1 MSVSMRNPPQRRR
14 SMGPVSAKRIY
25 RNLSVRLRG
34 GESSVAGETDTP
46 KHLSKSADAYKTLWE
61 AVENED
67 TLAVQSLLSRDHTN
81 CGGGSMWEKGEKKEK
96 DWERER
102 EKGVNRVSEQGLVPL
117 DVAALTHN
125 SLLLHVL
132 TKAGARHNPVLCQPA
147 EWTLKLD
154 ALVALAGKRVE
165 ERKKEVFRKTGAGLQ
180 AQAEV
185 QRHVHLWSLRLQLYC
200 RMRENFQKTELPGP
214 PSHVSILVTS
224 TSSLFVAIKEP
235 EGDTM
240 GLITRYRV
248 EWSTSAS
255 FKRIL
260 GSAQVTETK
269 NPSHSING
277 LTTGV
282 HYFVRVS
289 AYNVKGWG
297 PPQCSTPVSA
307 APSSW
312 RECIGV
318 KSQFRN
324 QEALARKLLE
334 DAREPNY
341 RGYCIGKDK
350 VILILFD
357 PPLLRSAESSK
368 PQSPSKRLSVSRGI
382 KQLFQS
388 ATKFVRLLQRGVYLA
403 TVFYHKENILVTAE
417 DQIPLVEI
425 QCCSTSIT
433 HDFLWFAKLSCAW
446 QQVPWLQQAL
456 SAAHSSPSSLL
467 QNRHNILRAVSQLQ
481 SSLGTM
487 DLGQVYY
494 EPLKDRQGNV
504 LLVTLKE
511 FPNPPS
517 PPDPP
522 LHWMP
527 LDRLEKNRSRTPLL
541 PEPTAMDML
550 YEQLTEKLSFH
561 RHSTQW
567 TQPGLYVGI
576 LKLYSS
582 VEQIRVLVPQRLP
595 NLLCHT
601 RIRHNAHVSREEWA
615 WLQSHVYTETNG
627 SAPNLLSSEDE
638 SLIESSGLAEFVR
651 SLRAAVTHLLTK
663 LNIPL
668 YRAYQ
673 YGVYTRELLQFG
685 DKLSMVLLLP
695 PSEDF
700 SSSYWP
706 LVGTKEPGLTMPLQ
720 IFELVHF
727 WTYEWDFLSQY
738 CQAWVRLEL
747 DTHLAQQ
754 ALREALDT
762 KEVQEARERLN
773 HITELS
779 HRLDVVWRD
788 ARWIMD
794 CLQCVRSKQWVGAV
808 PLGLV
813 MGGDP
818 PARPDGEEEEES
830 LTPRLTWPH
839 RLQAQRA
846 ITECLVSVTPP
857 NVVTAE
863 VSASAGIMTAPEEAA
878 LVLTEGVA
886 KGGYPV
892 DIAAQSTVDLT
903 SIGQSELGC
912 ASALIE
918 SGLEPAAVAQ
928 EMGYTVLEKQESCNG
943 EQDFPPSITEVI
955 RPMEMAELVDILPT
969 LSLTEEEIPSG
980 PSMPSVMD
988 MLESFGLGIGEDNT
1002 FFELENSNLINGAEC
1017 VSQPNLHHSSSVPEM
1032 HCENPV
1038 LQGQDTS
1045 ASHAGGSD
1053 MPILSWNLPSEDA
1066 MIIIIIYMCYDNF
1079 ATASEAAS
1087 PSSEADDP
1095 LRMVLLGRTGSG
1107 RSSSGNTIL
1116 GRSTFWVDVSPCSV
1130 TTLCQR
1136 QTGTVDGRSVSVV
1149 DTPGFFHTHLAPEEV
1164 MAEVGR
1170 CVALSSPGPHA
1181 FLVTL
1186 QPGRF
1191 TQEEKEALE
1200 WMKATF
1206 GPGATKFAMVLFT
1219 CGDQLRD
1226 KRIKDFL
1233 EESGELSEF
1242 VRSCHGGYHIF
1253 DNSEQ
1258 AKITCSQQVVQL
1270 LKKVDKIVAS
1280 NGGGCYSNEMFREA
1294 ERAIKEVQERI
1305 LGERGHQ
1312 EESLQK
1318 EAGDKEE
1325 QGPESE
1331 RKKEEEEA
1339 RKREERL
1346 FWCEL
1351 VTALGKGAAEG
1362 AGIMGK
1368 DKGKGKAVKKVKVVE
1383 RAAALAASPLSISSA
1398 AKAVG
1403 GAVREG
1409 SKVLYK
1415 HRKTFLR

>member
-14 SMGPVSAKRIY
+14 SMGPVSPKRIY

-34 GESSVAGETDTP
+34 GESSVAGETDVP

-81 CGGGSMWEKGEKKEK
+81 CGGGGGGGSMWERGEKKET

-125 SLLLHVL
+125 SPLLHVL
-132 TKAGARHNPVLCQPA
+132 TKAGARHNPVLCRPA
-147 EWTLKLD
+147 EWALKLD
-154 ALVALAGKRVE
+154 ALVALADKRVE
-165 ERKKEVFRKTGAGLQ
+165 ERKKEVLRKTGAGPQ
-180 AQAEV
+180 AQADV
-185 QRHVHLWSLRLQLYC
+185 QRHIRLWSLRLQLYC

-235 EGDTM
+235 EGDSM

-260 GSAQVTETK
+260 ASAHVTETK
-269 NPSHSING
+269 NPSHSIKG
-277 LTTGV
+277 LTSGV

-297 PPQCSTPVSA
+297 PPQCSTPASA

-324 QEALARKLLE
+324 HEGLVRKLLE
-334 DAREPNY
+334 DAREPHY
-341 RGYCIGKDK
+341 RGYCI
-350 VILILFD
+350 
-357 PPLLRSAESSK
+357 ESSK

-433 HDFLWFAKLSCAW
+433 HDFIWFAKLSCAW

-456 SAAHSSPSSLL
+456 SSAHSSPSSLL

-481 SSLGTM
+481 SSLGTV

-527 LDRLEKNRSRTPLL
+527 LARLEKNRRRTPLL

-550 YEQLTEKLSFH
+550 YEQLKEKLSFH
-561 RHSTQW
+561 RHSVQW
-567 TQPGLYVGI
+567 AQPGLYVGI
-576 LKLYSS
+576 LKLCSS

-601 RIRHNAHVSREEWA
+601 RIRHNAHVSREEWT
-615 WLQSHVYTETNG
+615 WLQSHVYTTTNG
-627 SAPNLLSSEDE
+627 SVQNLLSGEDE
-638 SLIESSGLAEFVR
+638 SLMESSGLVEFVR

-673 YGVYTRELLQFG
+673 YGVYTREMLQFG
-685 DKLSMVLLLP
+685 DKLSMLLLLP

-727 WTYEWDFLSQY
+727 WTYERDFLSQY

-762 KEVQEARERLN
+762 REVQEARERLN

-779 HRLDVVWRD
+779 QRLDMVWRD

-818 PARPDGEEEEES
+818 PARPEDEEEEES
-830 LTPRLTWPH
+830 LTARLTWPN
-839 RLQAQRA
+839 RTQAQRA
-846 ITECLVSVTPP
+846 NAECSVSVAPP

-863 VSASAGIMTAPEEAA
+863 VSAPAGVTAVPEQAA
-878 LVLTEGVA
+878 LVSTEGVA

-892 DIAAQSTVDLT
+892 DIAAQSAVDLT

-928 EMGYTVLEKQESCNG
+928 LEIGYTVLDAQESYSG
-943 EQDFPPSITEVI
+943 EQDFPSSITEVI
-955 RPMEMAELVDILPT
+955 RPMEMAELADILPT
-969 LSLTEEEIPSG
+969 LSLIEEETPSG
-980 PSMPSVMD
+980 LSTPSVMD
-988 MLESFGLGIGEDNT
+988 MLESFGLGIGENNT
-1002 FFELENSNLINGAEC
+1002 FFDLENSNLMNGAGC
-1017 VSQPNLHHSSSVPEM
+1017 LSQTNPHYDSRVRETD
-1032 HCENPV
+1032 CENTV
-1038 LQGQDTS
+1038 FLGQDMS
-1045 ASHAGGSD
+1045 ASHATVEAAGGGV
-1053 MPILSWNLPSEDA
+1053 PVLSWDFAPEDTETQEVPSKGACFPVRNHVEWDRPS
-1066 MIIIIIYMCYDNF
+1066 N
-1079 ATASEAAS
+1079 S
-1087 PSSEADDP
+1087 PS
-1095 LRMVLLGRTGSG
+1095 
-1107 RSSSGNTIL
+1107 
-1116 GRSTFWVDVSPCSV
+1116 
-1130 TTLCQR
+1130 
-1136 QTGTVDGRSVSVV
+1136 
-1149 DTPGFFHTHLAPEEV
+1149 
-1164 MAEVGR
+1164 
-1170 CVALSSPGPHA
+1170 
-1181 FLVTL
+1181 
-1186 QPGRF
+1186 
-1191 TQEEKEALE
+1191 
-1200 WMKATF
+1200 
-1206 GPGATKFAMVLFT
+1206 
-1219 CGDQLRD
+1219 
-1226 KRIKDFL
+1226 
-1233 EESGELSEF
+1233 
-1242 VRSCHGGYHIF
+1242 
-1253 DNSEQ
+1253 
-1258 AKITCSQQVVQL
+1258 
-1270 LKKVDKIVAS
+1270 
-1280 NGGGCYSNEMFREA
+1280 
-1294 ERAIKEVQERI
+1294 
-1305 LGERGHQ
+1305 
-1312 EESLQK
+1312 
-1318 EAGDKEE
+1318 
-1325 QGPESE
+1325 
-1331 RKKEEEEA
+1331 
-1339 RKREERL
+1339 
-1346 FWCEL
+1346 
-1351 VTALGKGAAEG
+1351 
-1362 AGIMGK
+1362 
-1368 DKGKGKAVKKVKVVE
+1368 
-1383 RAAALAASPLSISSA
+1383 
-1398 AKAVG
+1398 
-1403 GAVREG
+1403 
-1409 SKVLYK
+1409 
-1415 HRKTFLR
+1415 

>member
-14 SMGPVSAKRIY
+14 SLGPVSPKRIY

-34 GESSVAGETDTP
+34 GESSAAGELDTP
-46 KHLSKSADAYKTLWE
+46 KHLSKSADTYKTLWE

-67 TLAVQSLLSRDHTN
+67 TLAVQSLLSRDHTS
-81 CGGGSMWEKGEKKEK
+81 CGGGGGSMWERGEKKDKE
-96 DWERER
+96 WERDR

-125 SLLLHVL
+125 SPLLHVL
-132 TKAGARHNPVLCQPA
+132 TKAGARHNPVLCRPA
-147 EWTLKLD
+147 EWALKLD

-165 ERKKEVFRKTGAGLQ
+165 ERKKELLRKAGAGPQ
-180 AQAEV
+180 AQADV
-185 QRHVHLWSLRLQLYC
+185 HRHIRLWSLRLQLYC
-200 RMRENFQKTELPGP
+200 RMRENFQNTELPGP
-214 PSHVSILVTS
+214 PSQVSILVTS
-224 TSSLFVAIKEP
+224 TSSLFVAVKEP

-269 NPSHSING
+269 NPSHNIKG
-277 LTTGV
+277 LTAGV

-289 AYNVKGWG
+289 AFNVKGWG
-297 PPQCSTPVSA
+297 PPQCSTPASA

-318 KSQFRN
+318 KSQLRN
-324 QEALARKLLE
+324 HEGLVRKVLE
-334 DAREPNY
+334 DAREPHY
-341 RGYCIGKDK
+341 RGFCI
-350 VILILFD
+350 
-357 PPLLRSAESSK
+357 ESSK

-433 HDFLWFAKLSCAW
+433 HDFPWFAKLSCAW

-456 SAAHSSPSSLL
+456 SSAHSSPSSLL

-481 SSLGTM
+481 SSLGTV

-511 FPNPPS
+511 FPSPPS

-527 LDRLEKNRSRTPLL
+527 LARLEKNRSRTPLL

-550 YEQLTEKLSFH
+550 YEQLKEKLSFH
-561 RHSTQW
+561 RHSIQW
-567 TQPGLYVGI
+567 AQPGLYVGI
-576 LKLYSS
+576 LKLCSS

-601 RIRHNAHVSREEWA
+601 RVRHNAHVSREEWA
-615 WLQSHVYTETNG
+615 WLQSHVYTTTNG
-627 SAPNLLSSEDE
+627 SVQNLFSGEDE
-638 SLIESSGLAEFVR
+638 SLMESSGLVEFVR
-651 SLRAAVTHLLTK
+651 SLRAAVIHLLTK

-673 YGVYTRELLQFG
+673 YGVYTRELVQFG
-685 DKLSMVLLLP
+685 DKLSMLLLLP

-727 WTYEWDFLSQY
+727 WTYDRGFLSQY

-818 PARPDGEEEEES
+818 PACPDGEEEEES
-830 LTPRLTWPH
+830 LTARLTWPH
-839 RLQAQRA
+839 RIQAQRQA
-846 ITECLVSVTPP
+846 ITDGLVSGTPP
-857 NVVTAE
+857 NVVIAE
-863 VSASAGIMTAPEEAA
+863 VSTPAGIMVVPEEAA

-912 ASALIE
+912 TSALIE

-928 EMGYTVLEKQESCNG
+928 LEMGYTVLDTQESYTE
-943 EQDFPPSITEVI
+943 EQDFPPSITDVI

-969 LSLTEEEIPSG
+969 LSLIEEETPSG
-980 PSMPSVMD
+980 PSTPSVMD
-988 MLESFGLGIGEDNT
+988 MLESFGLGISENST
-1002 FFELENSNLINGAEC
+1002 FFHLENSNLTNGAGGP
-1017 VSQPNLHHSSSVPEM
+1017 QPSLHYNSSSSSMRET
-1032 HCENPV
+1032 HCENTG
-1038 LQGQDTS
+1038 LQGQDMS
-1045 ASHAGGSD
+1045 DCHAVVNATGGD
-1053 MPILSWNLPSEDA
+1053 MSVLSWDVAPENTEALHVPSKGACLPTRNQVEWDR
-1066 MIIIIIYMCYDNF
+1066 
-1079 ATASEAAS
+1079 
-1087 PSSEADDP
+1087 PSN
-1095 LRMVLLGRTGSG
+1095 
-1107 RSSSGNTIL
+1107 SSS
-1116 GRSTFWVDVSPCSV
+1116 
-1130 TTLCQR
+1130 
-1136 QTGTVDGRSVSVV
+1136 
-1149 DTPGFFHTHLAPEEV
+1149 
-1164 MAEVGR
+1164 
-1170 CVALSSPGPHA
+1170 
-1181 FLVTL
+1181 
-1186 QPGRF
+1186 
-1191 TQEEKEALE
+1191 
-1200 WMKATF
+1200 
-1206 GPGATKFAMVLFT
+1206 
-1219 CGDQLRD
+1219 
-1226 KRIKDFL
+1226 
-1233 EESGELSEF
+1233 
-1242 VRSCHGGYHIF
+1242 
-1253 DNSEQ
+1253 
-1258 AKITCSQQVVQL
+1258 
-1270 LKKVDKIVAS
+1270 
-1280 NGGGCYSNEMFREA
+1280 
-1294 ERAIKEVQERI
+1294 
-1305 LGERGHQ
+1305 
-1312 EESLQK
+1312 
-1318 EAGDKEE
+1318 
-1325 QGPESE
+1325 
-1331 RKKEEEEA
+1331 
-1339 RKREERL
+1339 
-1346 FWCEL
+1346 
-1351 VTALGKGAAEG
+1351 
-1362 AGIMGK
+1362 
-1368 DKGKGKAVKKVKVVE
+1368 
-1383 RAAALAASPLSISSA
+1383 
-1398 AKAVG
+1398 
-1403 GAVREG
+1403 
-1409 SKVLYK
+1409 
-1415 HRKTFLR
+1415 

>member
-14 SMGPVSAKRIY
+14 SLGPVSPKRIY

-34 GESSVAGETDTP
+34 GESSVAGEMDP
-46 KHLSKSADAYKTLWE
+46 PRHFSKSADAYKTLWE

-67 TLAVQSLLSRDHTN
+67 TLAVQSLLSRDPTN
-81 CGGGSMWEKGEKKEK
+81 CVSGGGGGSMWERGEKKEK
-96 DWERER
+96 DMERER

-125 SLLLHVL
+125 SPLLHVL
-132 TKAGARHNPVLCQPA
+132 TKAGARHNPVLCRPA
-147 EWTLKLD
+147 EWALKLD

-165 ERKKEVFRKTGAGLQ
+165 ERKKELLRKAGAGPQ
-180 AQAEV
+180 AQAD
-185 QRHVHLWSLRLQLYC
+185 VHKHIRLWSLRLQLYC
-200 RMRENFQKTELPGP
+200 RMRENFHNTELPGP
-214 PSHVSILVTS
+214 PSQVSILVTS
-224 TSSLFVAIKEP
+224 TSSLFVVIKEP

-255 FKRIL
+255 FKRIP

-269 NPSHSING
+269 NPSHSIKG
-277 LTTGV
+277 LTAGV

-289 AYNVKGWG
+289 AFNVKGWG
-297 PPQCSTPVSA
+297 PPQCSTPASA

-324 QEALARKLLE
+324 HEGLVRKLLE
-334 DAREPNY
+334 DAREPHY
-341 RGYCIGKDK
+341 RGFCI
-350 VILILFD
+350 
-357 PPLLRSAESSK
+357 ESSK

-425 QCCSTSIT
+425 QCCSNSIT
-433 HDFLWFAKLSCAW
+433 QDFIWFAKLSCAW

-456 SAAHSSPSSLL
+456 SSAHSSPSSLL

-527 LDRLEKNRSRTPLL
+527 LARLEKNRSRTPLL

-550 YEQLTEKLSFH
+550 YEQLKEKLYFH
-561 RHSTQW
+561 RHSVQW
-567 TQPGLYVGI
+567 AQPGLYVGI
-576 LKLYSS
+576 LKLCSS

-601 RIRHNAHVSREEWA
+601 RVRHNAHVSREEWA
-615 WLQSHVYTETNG
+615 WLQTHVYTTTND
-627 SAPNLLSSEDE
+627 SVQNLFGGEDE
-638 SLIESSGLAEFVR
+638 SLMESSGLVEFVR

-685 DKLSMVLLLP
+685 DKLSVLLLLP

-727 WTYEWDFLSQY
+727 WTYERDFLAQY
-738 CQAWVRLEL
+738 CQAWVKLEL

-830 LTPRLTWPH
+830 LTARLTWPH
-839 RLQAQRA
+839 RIQAQRQA
-846 ITECLVSVTPP
+846 IADSLTSSTPP

-863 VSASAGIMTAPEEAA
+863 ISAQAGLMVVPEEATLA
-878 LVLTEGVA
+878 LAEGVA

-918 SGLEPAAVAQ
+918 TGLQPASVAQ
-928 EMGYTVLEKQESCNG
+928 LEMEYTVLDTQVSYSE
-943 EQDFPPSITEVI
+943 EQDFPSSITDVI

-969 LSLTEEEIPSG
+969 LSLIEEETPSG
-980 PSMPSVMD
+980 PSTPSVMD
-988 MLESFGLGIGEDNT
+988 MLESFGLGINENT
-1002 FFELENSNLINGAEC
+1002 FFPLENSNLTNGAGC
-1017 VSQPNLHHSSSVPEM
+1017 LLQPSPHCNSSNVRET
-1032 HCENPV
+1032 HCENTV
-1038 LQGQDTS
+1038 LQGQDMS
-1045 ASHAGGSD
+1045 ASPAAVDATGGD
-1053 MPILSWNLPSEDA
+1053 TPVLSWDFPLEDPEA
-1066 MIIIIIYMCYDNF
+1066 QQ
-1079 ATASEAAS
+1079 ASSKGVCFPVRNQVEWDKS
-1087 PSSEADDP
+1087 CN
-1095 LRMVLLGRTGSG
+1095 
-1107 RSSSGNTIL
+1107 SSS
-1116 GRSTFWVDVSPCSV
+1116 
-1130 TTLCQR
+1130 
-1136 QTGTVDGRSVSVV
+1136 
-1149 DTPGFFHTHLAPEEV
+1149 
-1164 MAEVGR
+1164 
-1170 CVALSSPGPHA
+1170 
-1181 FLVTL
+1181 
-1186 QPGRF
+1186 
-1191 TQEEKEALE
+1191 
-1200 WMKATF
+1200 
-1206 GPGATKFAMVLFT
+1206 
-1219 CGDQLRD
+1219 
-1226 KRIKDFL
+1226 
-1233 EESGELSEF
+1233 
-1242 VRSCHGGYHIF
+1242 
-1253 DNSEQ
+1253 
-1258 AKITCSQQVVQL
+1258 
-1270 LKKVDKIVAS
+1270 
-1280 NGGGCYSNEMFREA
+1280 
-1294 ERAIKEVQERI
+1294 
-1305 LGERGHQ
+1305 
-1312 EESLQK
+1312 
-1318 EAGDKEE
+1318 
-1325 QGPESE
+1325 
-1331 RKKEEEEA
+1331 
-1339 RKREERL
+1339 
-1346 FWCEL
+1346 
-1351 VTALGKGAAEG
+1351 
-1362 AGIMGK
+1362 
-1368 DKGKGKAVKKVKVVE
+1368 
-1383 RAAALAASPLSISSA
+1383 
-1398 AKAVG
+1398 
-1403 GAVREG
+1403 
-1409 SKVLYK
+1409 
-1415 HRKTFLR
+1415 

>member
-14 SMGPVSAKRIY
+14 SLGPVSPKRIY

-34 GESSVAGETDTP
+34 GESSVATEMVTP
-46 KHLSKSADAYKTLWE
+46 KHPSKSADSYKTLWE

-81 CGGGSMWEKGEKKEK
+81 CGGGGGGGGSMWERGEKKEK

-125 SLLLHVL
+125 SPLLHVL
-132 TKAGARHNPVLCQPA
+132 TKAGARHNPVLCRPA
-147 EWTLKLD
+147 EWELKLD
-154 ALVALAGKRVE
+154 ALVALSGKRVE
-165 ERKKEVFRKTGAGLQ
+165 ERKKELLRKAGAGPQ
-180 AQAEV
+180 AQADV
-185 QRHVHLWSLRLQLYC
+185 QRHIRLWSLRLQLYC
-200 RMRENFQKTELPGP
+200 RMRQNFQNTELPGP
-214 PSHVSILVTS
+214 PSHVAILVTS
-224 TSSLFVAIKEP
+224 TSSLFVTIKEP

-248 EWSTSAS
+248 EWSSSAS

-269 NPSHSING
+269 NPSYSIKG
-277 LTTGV
+277 LTAGA
-282 HYFVRVS
+282 HYFVRAS

-324 QEALARKLLE
+324 HEGLVRKLLE
-334 DAREPNY
+334 DAKEQHY
-341 RGYCIGKDK
+341 RGFCI
-350 VILILFD
+350 
-357 PPLLRSAESSK
+357 ESSK

-433 HDFLWFAKLSCAW
+433 QDFLWFAKLSCAW

-456 SAAHSSPSSLL
+456 SSAHSSPSSLL

-511 FPNPPS
+511 FPNPPR

-527 LDRLEKNRSRTPLL
+527 LARLEKNRSRTPLL

-550 YEQLTEKLSFH
+550 YEQLKEKLSLH
-561 RHSTQW
+561 RHSIQW
-567 TQPGLYVGI
+567 AQPGLYVGI
-576 LKLYSS
+576 LKLCSS

-601 RIRHNAHVSREEWA
+601 RVRHNAHVSREEWA
-615 WLQSHVYTETNG
+615 WLLSHVYTTANG
-627 SAPNLLSSEDE
+627 SVPNLLSGEDE
-638 SLIESSGLAEFVR
+638 SVIESSGLAEFVM
-651 SLRAAVTHLLTK
+651 SLRAAITHLLTK

-685 DKLSMVLLLP
+685 DKMSMLLLLP

-706 LVGTKEPGLTMPLQ
+706 LLGTKEPGLTMPLQ

-727 WTYEWDFLSQY
+727 WTYERDFLSQY

-818 PARPDGEEEEES
+818 PPRPDGEEEEES
-830 LTPRLTWPH
+830 LTARLTWPH
-839 RLQAQRA
+839 RIQAQRA
-846 ITECLVSVTPP
+846 IAECLVSVTPP
-857 NVVTAE
+857 NVVSTEIPAP
-863 VSASAGIMTAPEEAA
+863 SGIMVVPEEAT
-878 LVLTEGVA
+878 LLMEGVA

-892 DIAAQSTVDLT
+892 DITAQSTLDLT
-903 SIGQSELGC
+903 SIVGQSELEC
-912 ASALIE
+912 ATALIE
-918 SGLEPAAVAQ
+918 SGLEPGAVAQ
-928 EMGYTVLEKQESCNG
+928 FEVGYTVLEAQESYSE
-943 EQDFPPSITEVI
+943 EQDFPSSITEVI

-969 LSLTEEEIPSG
+969 LSLIEEETPSG
-980 PSMPSVMD
+980 PSTPSVMD
-988 MLESFGLGIGEDNT
+988 MLESFGLGIGESHS
-1002 FFELENSNLINGAEC
+1002 FFDLESSDLMNGAGC
-1017 VSQPNLHHSSSVPEM
+1017 LSQ
-1032 HCENPV
+1032 
-1038 LQGQDTS
+1038 QDMS
-1045 ASHAGGSD
+1045 ASHATVSPPD
-1053 MPILSWNLPSEDA
+1053 VTETEVPSKGA
-1066 MIIIIIYMCYDNF
+1066 CV
-1079 ATASEAAS
+1079 
-1087 PSSEADDP
+1087 P
-1095 LRMVLLGRTGSG
+1095 LRNQVEWDRPSN
-1107 RSSSGNTIL
+1107 SSS
-1116 GRSTFWVDVSPCSV
+1116 
-1130 TTLCQR
+1130 
-1136 QTGTVDGRSVSVV
+1136 
-1149 DTPGFFHTHLAPEEV
+1149 
-1164 MAEVGR
+1164 
-1170 CVALSSPGPHA
+1170 
-1181 FLVTL
+1181 
-1186 QPGRF
+1186 
-1191 TQEEKEALE
+1191 
-1200 WMKATF
+1200 
-1206 GPGATKFAMVLFT
+1206 
-1219 CGDQLRD
+1219 
-1226 KRIKDFL
+1226 
-1233 EESGELSEF
+1233 
-1242 VRSCHGGYHIF
+1242 
-1253 DNSEQ
+1253 
-1258 AKITCSQQVVQL
+1258 
-1270 LKKVDKIVAS
+1270 
-1280 NGGGCYSNEMFREA
+1280 
-1294 ERAIKEVQERI
+1294 
-1305 LGERGHQ
+1305 
-1312 EESLQK
+1312 
-1318 EAGDKEE
+1318 
-1325 QGPESE
+1325 
-1331 RKKEEEEA
+1331 
-1339 RKREERL
+1339 
-1346 FWCEL
+1346 
-1351 VTALGKGAAEG
+1351 
-1362 AGIMGK
+1362 
-1368 DKGKGKAVKKVKVVE
+1368 
-1383 RAAALAASPLSISSA
+1383 
-1398 AKAVG
+1398 
-1403 GAVREG
+1403 
-1409 SKVLYK
+1409 
-1415 HRKTFLR
+1415 

>member
-14 SMGPVSAKRIY
+14 SLGPVSPKRIY

-46 KHLSKSADAYKTLWE
+46 KHLSKSADAYMSLWE

-81 CGGGSMWEKGEKKEK
+81 CGGGGGSMWERGEKKTK

-102 EKGVNRVSEQGLVPL
+102 EKGVNRVSDQGLVPL

-125 SLLLHVL
+125 SPLLHVL
-132 TKAGARHNPVLCQPA
+132 AKAGARHNPVLCRPA
-147 EWTLKLD
+147 EWELKLD
-154 ALVALAGKRVE
+154 SLVSLAEKRVE
-165 ERKKEVFRKTGAGLQ
+165 EKKKELLKKAGTGPQ
-180 AQAEV
+180 AQADV
-185 QRHVHLWSLRLQLYC
+185 HRHIRLWSLRLQLYC
-200 RMRENFQKTELPGP
+200 RMRENFQNTELPGP
-214 PSHVSILVTS
+214 PSHVSIVVTS
-224 TSSLFVAIKEP
+224 SSSLFLTIKEP
-235 EGDTM
+235 EGNNI
-240 GLITRYRV
+240 GLISRYRV

-269 NPSHSING
+269 NPSHSIKG
-277 LTTGV
+277 LTAGV

-289 AYNVKGWG
+289 AFNVKGWG
-297 PPQCSTPVSA
+297 PPQSSTPVSA

-312 RECIGV
+312 RECNGV
-318 KSQFRN
+318 KSQLRN
-324 QEALARKLLE
+324 HEGLVRKLLE
-334 DAREPNY
+334 DAREPSY
-341 RGYCIGKDK
+341 RGFCI
-350 VILILFD
+350 
-357 PPLLRSAESSK
+357 ESSK

-417 DQIPLVEI
+417 DQIPLVDI
-425 QCCSTSIT
+425 QCCSTSLT
-433 HDFLWFAKLSCAW
+433 QDFAWFAKLSCAW

-456 SAAHSSPSSLL
+456 SSAHSSPSSLL

-504 LLVTLKE
+504 LLVTLRE

-522 LHWMP
+522 LHWLP
-527 LDRLEKNRSRTPLL
+527 LARLEKNRSRTPLL

-550 YEQLTEKLSFH
+550 YEQLKEKLSFH

-567 TQPGLYVGI
+567 AQPGLYVGI
-576 LKLYSS
+576 LKLWSS

-601 RIRHNAHVSREEWA
+601 RVRHNAHVSREEWE
-615 WLQSHVYTETNG
+615 WLQSHVYTAAD
-627 SAPNLLSSEDE
+627 SAQNLLSGEDE
-638 SLIESSGLAEFVR
+638 SSMESSMLEFIM

-685 DKLSMVLLLP
+685 DKVSVLLLLP

-727 WTYEWDFLSQY
+727 WTYERDFLSQY

-762 KEVQEARERLN
+762 KEVQEARERLS
-773 HITELS
+773 HITEFS
-779 HRLDVVWRD
+779 QRLDAVWRD

-818 PARPDGEEEEES
+818 PARPEGEEEEDS
-830 LTPRLTWPH
+830 LASRLMWPH
-839 RLQAQRA
+839 RIQAQRA
-846 ITECLVSVTPP
+846 VSESTVSGTPP

-863 VSASAGIMTAPEEAA
+863 VSAPTGIMAAPEEA
-878 LVLTEGVA
+878 LVLMEGVA

-903 SIGQSELGC
+903 SIGQSELDC
-912 ASALIE
+912 ANALIE

-928 EMGYTVLEKQESCNG
+928 LDMGFSVLDTQVSFTEE
-943 EQDFPPSITEVI
+943 EDIPPSITEVI

-969 LSLTEEEIPSG
+969 LSRIEEETPSG
-980 PSMPSVMD
+980 PTTPSVMD
-988 MLESFGLGIGEDNT
+988 MLESFGLGIGESTT
-1002 FFELENSNLINGAEC
+1002 FFDLEDSNMMNGTGGPECHNTSTRFENTATDGPNHSHSINT
-1017 VSQPNLHHSSSVPEM
+1017 QPLTTETHS
-1032 HCENPV
+1032 
-1038 LQGQDTS
+1038 L
-1045 ASHAGGSD
+1045 
-1053 MPILSWNLPSEDA
+1053 
-1066 MIIIIIYMCYDNF
+1066 
-1079 ATASEAAS
+1079 
-1087 PSSEADDP
+1087 
-1095 LRMVLLGRTGSG
+1095 
-1107 RSSSGNTIL
+1107 TIN
-1116 GRSTFWVDVSPCSV
+1116 
-1130 TTLCQR
+1130 
-1136 QTGTVDGRSVSVV
+1136 
-1149 DTPGFFHTHLAPEEV
+1149 TPGPD
-1164 MAEVGR
+1164 
-1170 CVALSSPGPHA
+1170 ALSSGFPA
-1181 FLVTL
+1181 ED
-1186 QPGRF
+1186 
-1191 TQEEKEALE
+1191 TQ
-1200 WMKATF
+1200 T
-1206 GPGATKFAMVLFT
+1206 
-1219 CGDQLRD
+1219 Q
-1226 KRIKDFL
+1226 
-1233 EESGELSEF
+1233 
-1242 VRSCHGGYHIF
+1242 
-1253 DNSEQ
+1253 
-1258 AKITCSQQVVQL
+1258 
-1270 LKKVDKIVAS
+1270 VAS
-1280 NGGGCYSNEMFREA
+1280 N
-1294 ERAIKEVQERI
+1294 K
-1305 LGERGHQ
+1305 
-1312 EESLQK
+1312 
-1318 EAGDKEE
+1318 
-1325 QGPESE
+1325 
-1331 RKKEEEEA
+1331 
-1339 RKREERL
+1339 
-1346 FWCEL
+1346 
-1351 VTALGKGAAEG
+1351 
-1362 AGIMGK
+1362 
-1368 DKGKGKAVKKVKVVE
+1368 
-1383 RAAALAASPLSISSA
+1383 AASFPVRNQVEWDRPFSS
-1398 AKAVG
+1398 
-1403 GAVREG
+1403 
-1409 SKVLYK
+1409 SS
-1415 HRKTFLR
+1415 

>member
-14 SMGPVSAKRIY
+14 SLGPVSPKRIY

-34 GESSVAGETDTP
+34 GESSVAMAMDPP
-46 KHLSKSADAYKTLWE
+46 KYLSKSADAYKTLWE

-67 TLAVQSLLSRDHTN
+67 TLAVQSLLSRDHPG
-81 CGGGSMWEKGEKKEK
+81 CGGGGGSIWERGEKKEK
-96 DWERER
+96 DWERDR

-125 SLLLHVL
+125 SPLLHVL
-132 TKAGARHNPVLCQPA
+132 TKAGARHNPVLCRPA
-147 EWTLKLD
+147 EWALKLD

-165 ERKKEVFRKTGAGLQ
+165 ERRTELVKKAGAGPQ
-180 AQAEV
+180 AQADA
-185 QRHVHLWSLRLQLYC
+185 QRHVRLWRLRLQLYC
-200 RMRENFQKTELPGP
+200 RMRENFHSTELPSSP
-214 PSHVSILVTS
+214 CHVSILVTS
-224 TSSLFVAIKEP
+224 TSSLLVMIKEP
-235 EGDTM
+235 EGNNM

-255 FKRIL
+255 FKRVL

-269 NPSHSING
+269 NPSFIIKG
-277 LTTGV
+277 LTAGV
-282 HYFVRVS
+282 HYFVRAS

-297 PPQCSTPVSA
+297 PPQYSSPVSA

-318 KSQFRN
+318 KSQIRN
-324 QEALARKLLE
+324 HECLVKKLLE
-334 DAREPNY
+334 DAKESHF
-341 RGYCIGKDK
+341 RGYFI
-350 VILILFD
+350 
-357 PPLLRSAESSK
+357 ESSK
-368 PQSPSKRLSVSRGI
+368 PQSPSKRLSMSRGI

-446 QQVPWLQQAL
+446 HQVPWLQQGL
-456 SAAHSSPSSLL
+456 SSAHSSPSSLL

-481 SSLGTM
+481 SSLGTV

-511 FPNPPS
+511 FSSPPS

-527 LDRLEKNRSRTPLL
+527 LARLEKNRSRTPLL

-550 YEQLTEKLSFH
+550 YEQLKEKLSFH

-567 TQPGLYVGI
+567 AQSGLYVGI
-576 LKLYSS
+576 LKLCSS

-601 RIRHNAHVSREEWA
+601 RVRHNAHVSREEWT
-615 WLQSHVYTETNG
+615 WLQSHVYTANNG
-627 SAPNLLSSEDE
+627 SAQNLLSSEDE
-638 SLIESSGLAEFVR
+638 SLVENSSLVDFIR
-651 SLRAAVTHLLTK
+651 SLRAAVAHLLTK

-685 DKLSMVLLLP
+685 EKLSMLLLLP

-727 WTYEWDFLSQY
+727 WTYERDFLSQY

-818 PARPDGEEEEES
+818 PPCPDGEEEEES
-830 LTPRLTWPH
+830 LTARLTWPH
-839 RLQAQRA
+839 RLQAQRT
-846 ITECLVSVTPP
+846 ITESLPGPP

-863 VSASAGIMTAPEEAA
+863 VAAPATPDIPEEAA
-878 LVLTEGVA
+878 LVLMEGVA

-892 DIAAQSTVDLT
+892 DISAQSTADLT
-903 SIGQSELGC
+903 SIGQSELVC

-928 EMGYTVLEKQESCNG
+928 LEASFAVLDPQESYIV
-943 EQDFPPSITEVI
+943 EEDFPSSISEVI

-969 LSLTEEEIPSG
+969 LSLIEEENPSG
-980 PSMPSVMD
+980 PSTPTVMD
-988 MLESFGLGIGEDNT
+988 MLESFGLGIGESSK
-1002 FFELENSNLINGAEC
+1002 FFSSDPAGESRRQ
-1017 VSQPNLHHSSSVPEM
+1017 SQSGLQYSSSGSSLVEM
-1032 HCENPV
+1032 HCESAAA
-1038 LQGQDTS
+1038 QGQEVENVAVNDTD
-1045 ASHAGGSD
+1045 GGA
-1053 MPILSWNLPSEDA
+1053 PAVSWDSPQEDTKAWQAPSQGGCLPVRSQVEWD
-1066 MIIIIIYMCYDNF
+1066 
-1079 ATASEAAS
+1079 
-1087 PSSEADDP
+1087 
-1095 LRMVLLGRTGSG
+1095 
-1107 RSSSGNTIL
+1107 RSSS
-1116 GRSTFWVDVSPCSV
+1116 S
-1130 TTLCQR
+1130 
-1136 QTGTVDGRSVSVV
+1136 
-1149 DTPGFFHTHLAPEEV
+1149 
-1164 MAEVGR
+1164 
-1170 CVALSSPGPHA
+1170 LS
-1181 FLVTL
+1181 
-1186 QPGRF
+1186 
-1191 TQEEKEALE
+1191 
-1200 WMKATF
+1200 
-1206 GPGATKFAMVLFT
+1206 
-1219 CGDQLRD
+1219 
-1226 KRIKDFL
+1226 
-1233 EESGELSEF
+1233 
-1242 VRSCHGGYHIF
+1242 
-1253 DNSEQ
+1253 
-1258 AKITCSQQVVQL
+1258 
-1270 LKKVDKIVAS
+1270 
-1280 NGGGCYSNEMFREA
+1280 
-1294 ERAIKEVQERI
+1294 
-1305 LGERGHQ
+1305 
-1312 EESLQK
+1312 
-1318 EAGDKEE
+1318 
-1325 QGPESE
+1325 
-1331 RKKEEEEA
+1331 
-1339 RKREERL
+1339 
-1346 FWCEL
+1346 
-1351 VTALGKGAAEG
+1351 
-1362 AGIMGK
+1362 
-1368 DKGKGKAVKKVKVVE
+1368 
-1383 RAAALAASPLSISSA
+1383 
-1398 AKAVG
+1398 
-1403 GAVREG
+1403 
-1409 SKVLYK
+1409 
-1415 HRKTFLR
+1415 

>member
-14 SMGPVSAKRIY
+14 SLGPVSPKRIY

-34 GESSVAGETDTP
+34 GESSVATEIPP
-46 KHLSKSADAYKTLWE
+46 KHLSKSAEVYKNLWE

-67 TLAVQSLLSRDHTN
+67 TLAVQSLLSRDHTK
-81 CGGGSMWEKGEKKEK
+81 CGGGGGGGGGSMWERGEKKEK

-125 SLLLHVL
+125 SPLLNVL
-132 TKAGARHNPVLCQPA
+132 AKAGARHNPVLCRPA
-147 EWTLKLD
+147 EWSLKLD

-165 ERKKEVFRKTGAGLQ
+165 EGKQELLRKAGAGPQ
-180 AQAEV
+180 AKADV
-185 QRHVHLWSLRLQLYC
+185 QRHISFWSFRLQLYC
-200 RMRENFQKTELPGP
+200 RMRQNFHKTELPGP

-224 TSSLFVAIKEP
+224 TSSLFVVIQEP
-235 EGDTM
+235 EGDTV
-240 GLITRYRV
+240 GLITRYKV

-269 NPSHSING
+269 NPSHSIKG
-277 LTTGV
+277 LTAGV

-324 QEALARKLLE
+324 HEGLVRKLLE
-334 DAREPNY
+334 DAREPHY
-341 RGYCIGKDK
+341 RGYCI
-350 VILILFD
+350 
-357 PPLLRSAESSK
+357 ESSK

-417 DQIPLVEI
+417 DQIPVVEI
-425 QCCSTSIT
+425 HCCSTSII

-456 SAAHSSPSSLL
+456 SSAHSSPSSLL

-487 DLGQVYY
+487 ELGQVYY

-504 LLVTLKE
+504 ILVTLKE

-541 PEPTAMDML
+541 PEPTSMDML
-550 YEQLTEKLSFH
+550 YEQLKEMLSLH
-561 RHSTQW
+561 RRSIQVA
-567 TQPGLYVGI
+567 QPGLYVGI
-576 LKLYSS
+576 LKLCSS

-601 RIRHNAHVSREEWA
+601 RVRHNAHVSREEWA
-615 WLQSHVYTETNG
+615 WLQSHVNTTANG
-627 SAPNLLSSEDE
+627 GVLNLLSGEDE
-638 SLIESSGLAEFVR
+638 GAMESSSLVEFVK
-651 SLRAAVTHLLTK
+651 SLRTAVTHLLTK

-685 DKLSMVLLLP
+685 DKMSMVLLLP

-706 LVGTKEPGLTMPLQ
+706 LVGTNESGLTMPLQ

-727 WTYEWDFLSQY
+727 WTYERDFLSQY
-738 CQAWVRLEL
+738 CKAWVGLEL

-762 KEVQEARERLN
+762 KEVQEARERLT
-773 HITELS
+773 HVTELS
-779 HRLDVVWRD
+779 QRLDVVWRD
-788 ARWIMD
+788 SRWIMD

-818 PARPDGEEEEES
+818 PPRPEGEEERES
-830 LTPRLTWPH
+830 LTARLTWPH
-839 RLQAQRA
+839 QIQAQRA
-846 ITECLVSVTPP
+846 IAECSASVTPP
-857 NVVTAE
+857 NVISAE
-863 VSASAGIMTAPEEAA
+863 ISAPSGVMDVPEEAT
-878 LVLTEGVA
+878 LLMEGVV

-892 DIAAQSTVDLT
+892 DIPTQSTVDLT

-912 ASALIE
+912 ESAFNK
-918 SGLEPAAVAQ
+918 SRLEPGAVAQ
-928 EMGYTVLEKQESCNG
+928 FEVGYTVLDKRE
-943 EQDFPPSITEVI
+943 EQNFPSSISDVI

-969 LSLTEEEIPSG
+969 LSLIEEETPSG
-980 PSMPSVMD
+980 PSSPSVMD
-988 MLESFGLGIGEDNT
+988 MLESFGLRIGESKT
-1002 FFELENSNLINGAEC
+1002 FFDLENSDLINGAGCLSKPNPDCNSTSSVTETHC
-1017 VSQPNLHHSSSVPEM
+1017 KNSTGGDVSIMSWHFPPEDTETQQVPSKGACFTLRHQVEWDRPADSSS
-1032 HCENPV
+1032 
-1038 LQGQDTS
+1038 
-1045 ASHAGGSD
+1045 
-1053 MPILSWNLPSEDA
+1053 
-1066 MIIIIIYMCYDNF
+1066 
-1079 ATASEAAS
+1079 
-1087 PSSEADDP
+1087 
-1095 LRMVLLGRTGSG
+1095 
-1107 RSSSGNTIL
+1107 
-1116 GRSTFWVDVSPCSV
+1116 
-1130 TTLCQR
+1130 
-1136 QTGTVDGRSVSVV
+1136 
-1149 DTPGFFHTHLAPEEV
+1149 
-1164 MAEVGR
+1164 
-1170 CVALSSPGPHA
+1170 
-1181 FLVTL
+1181 
-1186 QPGRF
+1186 
-1191 TQEEKEALE
+1191 
-1200 WMKATF
+1200 
-1206 GPGATKFAMVLFT
+1206 
-1219 CGDQLRD
+1219 
-1226 KRIKDFL
+1226 
-1233 EESGELSEF
+1233 
-1242 VRSCHGGYHIF
+1242 
-1253 DNSEQ
+1253 
-1258 AKITCSQQVVQL
+1258 
-1270 LKKVDKIVAS
+1270 
-1280 NGGGCYSNEMFREA
+1280 
-1294 ERAIKEVQERI
+1294 
-1305 LGERGHQ
+1305 
-1312 EESLQK
+1312 
-1318 EAGDKEE
+1318 
-1325 QGPESE
+1325 
-1331 RKKEEEEA
+1331 
-1339 RKREERL
+1339 
-1346 FWCEL
+1346 
-1351 VTALGKGAAEG
+1351 
-1362 AGIMGK
+1362 
-1368 DKGKGKAVKKVKVVE
+1368 
-1383 RAAALAASPLSISSA
+1383 
-1398 AKAVG
+1398 
-1403 GAVREG
+1403 
-1409 SKVLYK
+1409 
-1415 HRKTFLR
+1415 

>member
-14 SMGPVSAKRIY
+14 SLGPVSPKRLY

-34 GESSVAGETDTP
+34 GESSVAGEVDTP
-46 KHLSKSADAYKTLWE
+46 RHLSKCADAYKTLWE

-67 TLAVQSLLSRDHTN
+67 TLAVQSLLSRDHTS
-81 CGGGSMWEKGEKKEK
+81 CGGRGGGGGSLWERGERKER

-102 EKGVNRVSEQGLVPL
+102 VKGVNRMSEQGLVPL

-125 SLLLHVL
+125 SPLLHVL
-132 TKAGARHNPVLCQPA
+132 TKGGARHNPILCRPA
-147 EWTLKLD
+147 EWALKLD
-154 ALVALAGKRVE
+154 ALVALAGNRVE
-165 ERKKEVFRKTGAGLQ
+165 ERKKELVRRTSAAPQ
-180 AQAEV
+180 AQADV
-185 QRHVHLWSLRLQLYC
+185 QRHVRLWSLRLQLYC
-200 RMRENFQKTELPGP
+200 RMRENFQNTELPGP
-214 PSHVSILVTS
+214 PSHVSIVVTS
-224 TSSLFVAIKEP
+224 TSSLFVTIKEP

-260 GSAQVTETK
+260 CSAQVTETK
-269 NPSHSING
+269 NPSYSIKG
-277 LTTGV
+277 LLAGV

-289 AYNVKGWG
+289 AHNVKGWG

-312 RECIGV
+312 RECTGV
-318 KSQFRN
+318 KSQLRN
-324 QEALARKLLE
+324 HEGLVRKLLE
-334 DAREPNY
+334 DAKEPQY
-341 RGYCIGKDK
+341 RGYCI
-350 VILILFD
+350 
-357 PPLLRSAESSK
+357 ESSK

-456 SAAHSSPSSLL
+456 FSAHSSSSSLL

-487 DLGQVYY
+487 DLGQVHY
-494 EPLKDRQGNV
+494 EPVKDRQGNV

-511 FPNPPS
+511 FPSLPS

-527 LDRLEKNRSRTPLL
+527 LTRLEKNRSRTPLL

-550 YEQLTEKLSFH
+550 FEQLREKLSLH
-561 RHSTQW
+561 RHSIQW
-567 TQPGLYVGI
+567 AQPGLYVGI
-576 LKLYSS
+576 LKLCSS

-601 RIRHNAHVSREEWA
+601 RVRHNAHVSRDEWA
-615 WLQSHVYTETNG
+615 WLQSHVYTTTNG
-627 SAPNLLSSEDE
+627 SNQNLLSGEDE
-638 SLIESSGLAEFVR
+638 SLMENSGLVEFVR
-651 SLRAAVTHLLTK
+651 SLRAAITHLLTK

-685 DKLSMVLLLP
+685 DKLSVLLLLP

-727 WTYEWDFLSQY
+727 WTYERDFLSQY

-773 HITELS
+773 RITELS

-818 PARPDGEEEEES
+818 PPRPDDEEEEES
-830 LTPRLTWPH
+830 LTTRLTWPN
-839 RLQAQRA
+839 RMQVQRA
-846 ITECLVSVTPP
+846 NTESLVCSTPP

-863 VSASAGIMTAPEEAA
+863 VSPPAGIMVAPGEFTP
-878 LVLTEGVA
+878 LVSTEGVA

-892 DIAAQSTVDLT
+892 DITAQSTVDLT
-903 SIGQSELGC
+903 SIGPSEIC
-912 ASALIE
+912 ATTLIE
-918 SGLEPAAVAQ
+918 SGLEPGAVAQ
-928 EMGYTVLEKQESCNG
+928 MDVGFTVLDAQEAYNN
-943 EQDFPPSITEVI
+943 EQDFPSSITEVI

-969 LSLTEEEIPSG
+969 LSLIEEETPSG
-980 PSMPSVMD
+980 PPTPSVMD
-988 MLESFGLGIGEDNT
+988 MLESFGLGIDENNT
-1002 FFELENSNLINGAEC
+1002 LFNLGHSCLISGDGSL
-1017 VSQPNLHHSSSVPEM
+1017 SQHNLHCNSSRSETHSKNMAS
-1032 HCENPV
+1032 
-1038 LQGQDTS
+1038 QGQDAL
-1045 ASHAGGSD
+1045 ASHAMFSATGGDVPVS
-1053 MPILSWNLPSEDA
+1053 SW
-1066 MIIIIIYMCYDNF
+1066 
-1079 ATASEAAS
+1079 
-1087 PSSEADDP
+1087 
-1095 LRMVLLGRTGSG
+1095 
-1107 RSSSGNTIL
+1107 
-1116 GRSTFWVDVSPCSV
+1116 
-1130 TTLCQR
+1130 
-1136 QTGTVDGRSVSVV
+1136 
-1149 DTPGFFHTHLAPEEV
+1149 
-1164 MAEVGR
+1164 
-1170 CVALSSPGPHA
+1170 
-1181 FLVTL
+1181 
-1186 QPGRF
+1186 
-1191 TQEEKEALE
+1191 
-1200 WMKATF
+1200 
-1206 GPGATKFAMVLFT
+1206 
-1219 CGDQLRD
+1219 
-1226 KRIKDFL
+1226 DFPP
-1233 EESGELSEF
+1233 ELSETQK
-1242 VRSCHGGYHIF
+1242 VP
-1253 DNSEQ
+1253 SE
-1258 AKITCSQQVVQL
+1258 
-1270 LKKVDKIVAS
+1270 VAS
-1280 NGGGCYSNEMFREA
+1280 FPVRNQVEWDRPSN
-1294 ERAIKEVQERI
+1294 
-1305 LGERGHQ
+1305 
-1312 EESLQK
+1312 
-1318 EAGDKEE
+1318 
-1325 QGPESE
+1325 
-1331 RKKEEEEA
+1331 
-1339 RKREERL
+1339 
-1346 FWCEL
+1346 
-1351 VTALGKGAAEG
+1351 
-1362 AGIMGK
+1362 
-1368 DKGKGKAVKKVKVVE
+1368 
-1383 RAAALAASPLSISSA
+1383 SS
-1398 AKAVG
+1398 
-1403 GAVREG
+1403 
-1409 SKVLYK
+1409 S
-1415 HRKTFLR
+1415 

>member
-1 MSVSMRNPPQRRR
+1 
-14 SMGPVSAKRIY
+14 
-25 RNLSVRLRG
+25 
-34 GESSVAGETDTP
+34 
-46 KHLSKSADAYKTLWE
+46 
-61 AVENED
+61 
-67 TLAVQSLLSRDHTN
+67 
-81 CGGGSMWEKGEKKEK
+81 MWERGEKKEK

-125 SLLLHVL
+125 SPLLHVL
-132 TKAGARHNPVLCQPA
+132 TKAGARHNPVLCRPA
-147 EWTLKLD
+147 EWALKLD
-154 ALVALAGKRVE
+154 ALVALASKRVE
-165 ERKKEVFRKTGAGLQ
+165 ERKAEFVKKTGAGPQTQ
-180 AQAEV
+180 ADV
-185 QRHVHLWSLRLQLYC
+185 QRHLWRLRLQLYC
-200 RMRENFQKTELPGP
+200 RMRDNFQNTELPGP
-214 PSHVSILVTS
+214 PNHVSILVTS
-224 TSSLFVAIKEP
+224 TSSLFVVIKEP
-235 EGDTM
+235 EGNTI

-255 FKRIL
+255 FRRIL

-269 NPSHSING
+269 NPSYIIKG
-277 LTTGV
+277 LTAGV
-282 HYFVRVS
+282 HYFVRAS

-297 PPQCSTPVSA
+297 PPQCSSPVSA

-324 QEALARKLLE
+324 HEGLVRKLLE
-334 DAREPNY
+334 DDRESHY
-341 RGYCIGKDK
+341 RGYCI
-350 VILILFD
+350 
-357 PPLLRSAESSK
+357 ESSK

-446 QQVPWLQQAL
+446 QQVPWLQQGL
-456 SAAHSSPSSLL
+456 SSAHSSPSSLL

-481 SSLGTM
+481 SSLGTA

-511 FPNPPS
+511 FPSPPS

-522 LHWMP
+522 LHWIP
-527 LDRLEKNRSRTPLL
+527 LARLEKNRSRTPLL

-550 YEQLTEKLSFH
+550 YEQLKEKLSFH
-561 RHSTQW
+561 RHSVQW
-567 TQPGLYVGI
+567 AQPGLYVGI
-576 LKLYSS
+576 LKLCSS

-601 RIRHNAHVSREEWA
+601 RVRHNAHVSREEWT
-615 WLQSHVYTETNG
+615 WLQSHVYTATSG
-627 SAPNLLSSEDE
+627 SIQNLLSGEDE
-638 SLIESSGLAEFVR
+638 SLMESSGLVEFVR

-685 DKLSMVLLLP
+685 EKLSMLLLLP

-727 WTYEWDFLSQY
+727 WTYERDFLAQY

-818 PARPDGEEEEES
+818 PPCPDGEEEEGS
-830 LTPRLTWPH
+830 LSARLTWPH
-839 RLQAQRA
+839 IIQAQRA
-846 ITECLVSVTPP
+846 ITESLVSVTPP

-863 VSASAGIMTAPEEAA
+863 VSAPVGIPVVPEEAA
-878 LVLTEGVA
+878 LVLMEGVV

-892 DIAAQSTVDLT
+892 DITQSTLDLT
-903 SIGQSELGC
+903 SIGQSELPS

-928 EMGYTVLEKQESCNG
+928 LEVGYTVLDAQESYSR
-943 EQDFPPSITEVI
+943 EEEFPPSITEVI

-969 LSLTEEEIPSG
+969 LSLIEEENPSG
-980 PSMPSVMD
+980 PSTPSVMD
-988 MLESFGLGIGEDNT
+988 MLESFGLGIGDNNT
-1002 FFELENSNLINGAEC
+1002 FFDLGN
-1017 VSQPNLHHSSSVPEM
+1017 
-1032 HCENPV
+1032 
-1038 LQGQDTS
+1038 
-1045 ASHAGGSD
+1045 SD
-1053 MPILSWNLPSEDA
+1053 MLS
-1066 MIIIIIYMCYDNF
+1066 
-1079 ATASEAAS
+1079 
-1087 PSSEADDP
+1087 
-1095 LRMVLLGRTGSG
+1095 
-1107 RSSSGNTIL
+1107 
-1116 GRSTFWVDVSPCSV
+1116 
-1130 TTLCQR
+1130 
-1136 QTGTVDGRSVSVV
+1136 
-1149 DTPGFFHTHLAPEEV
+1149 
-1164 MAEVGR
+1164 
-1170 CVALSSPGPHA
+1170 
-1181 FLVTL
+1181 
-1186 QPGRF
+1186 
-1191 TQEEKEALE
+1191 
-1200 WMKATF
+1200 
-1206 GPGATKFAMVLFT
+1206 
-1219 CGDQLRD
+1219 
-1226 KRIKDFL
+1226 
-1233 EESGELSEF
+1233 
-1242 VRSCHGGYHIF
+1242 
-1253 DNSEQ
+1253 
-1258 AKITCSQQVVQL
+1258 
-1270 LKKVDKIVAS
+1270 
-1280 NGGGCYSNEMFREA
+1280 GGGCPSQPDLLHNN
-1294 ERAIKEVQERI
+1294 
-1305 LGERGHQ
+1305 
-1312 EESLQK
+1312 
-1318 EAGDKEE
+1318 
-1325 QGPESE
+1325 
-1331 RKKEEEEA
+1331 
-1339 RKREERL
+1339 
-1346 FWCEL
+1346 
-1351 VTALGKGAAEG
+1351 
-1362 AGIMGK
+1362 
-1368 DKGKGKAVKKVKVVE
+1368 
-1383 RAAALAASPLSISSA
+1383 SS
-1398 AKAVG
+1398 
-1403 GAVREG
+1403 VREVYCENTVLQDMATSHATVSASEG
-1409 SKVLYK
+1409 DVPALSWDFPQEDTETQRAPSKGPCFPVRN
-1415 HRKTFLR
+1415 HVEWDRPSNSFS